1 MISKISIR
9 TRVGWISVFEKE
21 GKIFKIIFGRLKNQ
35 IKSKILDNFKKN
47 LFKFFNK
54 KTLYIRA
61 PHRMDGNKVQ
71 IKVWNDLKKIKL
83 GNTKSYGQIA
93 QKYKL
98 SPRHVGKICAQ
109 NKIPLAIPCHRVIR
123 SDGTMGGFSSSG
135 GIILKKKLLN
145 FENSWKQ

>member
-93 QKYKL
+93 RKYKL
-98 SPRHVGKICAQ
+98 SPRHVGKICGQ
-109 NKIPLAIPCHRVIR
+109 NKLALLVPCHRVIR
-123 SDGTMGGFSSSG
+123 SDGTLGGFSSRG
-135 GIILKKKLLN
+135 GIKLKKKLLE
-145 FENSWKQ
+145 FEKNQK

>member
-54 KTLYIRA
+54 KTSYIRA
-61 PHRMDGNKVQ
+61 PHRMNGNKVQ
-71 IKVWNDLKKIKL
+71 IKVWNDLKKIKP

-93 QKYKL
+93 RKYKL
-98 SPRHVGKICAQ
+98 SPRHVGKIWGQ
-109 NKIPLAIPCHRVIR
+109 NKLALLVPCHRVIR
-123 SDGTMGGFSSSG
+123 SDGTLGGFSSSG
-135 GIILKKKLLN
+135 GIKLKKKLLE
-145 FENSWKQ
+145 FEKNQK

>member
-1 MISKISIR
+1 MISKVSIR

-35 IKSKILDNFKKN
+35 IQSKILDNFKKN

-71 IKVWNDLKKIKL
+71 IKVWNDLKKIKP

-93 QKYKL
+93 RKYKL
-98 SPRHVGKICAQ
+98 SPRHVGKICGQ
-109 NKIPLAIPCHRVIR
+109 NKLALLVPRYRVIR
-123 SDGTMGGFSSSG
+123 SDGTLDGFSSTSR
-135 GIILKKKLLN
+135 IKLKKIIRI
-145 FENSWKQ
+145 

>member
-35 IKSKILDNFKKN
+35 IKSKILENFKKN

-54 KTLYIRA
+54 KTPYVRA
-61 PHRMDGNKVQ
+61 PHRMNGNKVQ
-71 IKVWNDLKKIKL
+71 IKVWNDLKKIKP

-93 QKYKL
+93 RKYRL
-98 SPRHVGKICAQ
+98 SPRHVGKICGQ
-109 NKIPLAIPCHRVIR
+109 NNLLLLVPCHRVIR
-123 SDGTMGGFSSSG
+123 TDGNLGGFTSSG
-135 GIILKKKLLN
+135 GIKLKKKLLE
-145 FENSWKQ
+145 FEKNQK